1 MRPLLVCSIATAAVA
16 VTASDAHAAR
26 LHYAN
31 FKVTVNGIETT
42 SVNGRQ
48 ECEDAAGTI
57 AAAKATQTAKFS
69 TARSRVLQ
77 FYKVGKS
84 LSVTTPHGLATARIV
99 ASGSVTV
106 QSDYGP
112 AGSQPPPACGGSPNT
127 GCGTTTLPHIVLD
140 VQGGMNEVSM
150 LVDRPQLDGQN
161 CPVPMLS
168 FPDLAGTTD
177 PGRDE
182 HATYSAK
189 LPRGLLNPH
198 KHVLLIHGKGTVTRH
213 GRDGGVYVDSGTTS
227 LSFTMRLVRV
237 PLH

>member
-1 MRPLLVCSIATAAVA
+1 MRRLLLCSVVLAALAASAATAQAV
-16 VTASDAHAAR
+16 R
-26 LHYAN
+26 FHYAN

-69 TARSRVLQ
+69 TPRSRVLQ

-84 LSVTTPHGLATARIV
+84 LTVISPRGLEAPKIV
-99 ASGSVTV
+99 ASGSVTR
-106 QSDYGP
+106 QSDFGLGG
-112 AGSQPPPACGGSPNT
+112 AAPACGGPANT
-127 GCGTTTLPHIVLD
+127 GCGTTTLPHIVLE
-140 VQGGMNEVSM
+140 VQPGRVGHVTL
-150 LVDRPQLDGQN
+150 LVDSPQRSDED
-161 CPVPMLS
+161 CPVPMLA

-182 HATYSAK
+182 RVTYSAR

-198 KHVLLIHGKGTVTRH
+198 KRVLVVHGRGTVTRH
-213 GRDGGVYVDSGTTS
+213 GRDGGTFVDSGTTT

-237 PLH
+237 PFH